1 MLNFLLFYSLILRL
15 HALTKMSVQKLMSDA
30 VATVIRGGPANPP
43 NKDFTKTNNHQVS
56 RGGADC
62 YN

>member
-1 MLNFLLFYSLILRL
+1 
-15 HALTKMSVQKLMSDA
+15 MSVQKLMSDA